1 MKPILERKIDHIEI
15 CLRQDVEGRRGTGFG
30 RYYFLHQALPEIS
43 LADVR
48 LETTFLGRRVAAPIL
63 ISGMTGGPELGA
75 EINRNLAAAAQ
86 ELGLPISVGSQRAAL
101 RHPETRSSFTVVRE
115 QAPDVPVFANLGAA
129 DLGVHF
135 DAAQVAD
142 AVHMLDADGLF
153 LHLNPLQ
160 EVIQGDRTAG
170 FRGLAARLRQLARE
184 ADFPVLAKEVGCGI
198 SPQTA
203 RLLADC
209 GVAAID
215 VSGVGGTSW
224 AKIEALRSIDESQR
238 RLGASFQDWGI
249 PTEESLILCRAELP
263 DLPLIASGGV
273 RNGIDSAKALALS
286 ANLVAMALPLLAPA
300 TRSARA
306 VVEVLRQHMEELRLA
321 MFLIGAPDVETL
333 RASRH
338 LLAEV
343 R

>member
-1 MKPILERKIDHIEI
+1 MKPILERKIDHIAL
-15 CLRQDVEGRRGTGFG
+15 CLREDVEGGRRSGLE
-30 RYYFLHQALPEIS
+30 RYYFLHQALPEIA
-43 LADVR
+43 LTDVH
-48 LETTFLGRRVAAPIL
+48 LETTFLGQRIAAPIL
-63 ISGMTGGPELGA
+63 ISGMTGGPERGT

-101 RHPETRSSFTVVRE
+101 RHPETRESFAVVHRE
-115 QAPDVPVFANLGAA
+115 APDVPVFANLGAA
-129 DLGVHF
+129 DLGVRF

-142 AVHMLDADGLF
+142 AVRMLDADGVF

-160 EVIQGDRTAG
+160 EAIQGGGTAG
-170 FRGLAARLRQLARE
+170 FRGLAGRIAALVQE

-198 SPQTA
+198 SPQAA
-203 RLLADC
+203 RLLAEA

-224 AKIEALRSIDESQR
+224 SKIEGLRAADPTQR
-238 RLGASFQDWGI
+238 RLGLRFRDWGI

-263 DLPLIASGGV
+263 GFPLIASGGM
-273 RNGIDSAKALALS
+273 RSGIDSAKAMALS

-300 TRSARA
+300 TQSAQA
-306 VVEVLRQHMEELRLA
+306 VLDALHQHIEELRLA
-321 MFLIGAPDVETL
+321 MFLIGARDVETL
-333 RASRH
+333 RGSRH
-338 LLAEV
+338 LLEEV